1 MTAAP
6 DATRGN
12 RRVVRIV
19 RFGAYEADLEARE
32 LRKSGARLKLQHKP
46 FQLLEML
53 LEARGALVTR
63 KEISERLWPGLYVN
77 FERSL
82 NTAVN
87 SLRRVLRD
95 SPRSPRFIETRSGL
109 GYRFIAPVE
118 FIEVRPPSTAGQ
130 PASVVTTA
138 ASSLARDDYLRGQY
152 FYNQMSEDGLRR
164 SIALFQS
171 AIEADPAYA
180 PAHAGLAA
188 AYLLYAF
195 IGRAA
200 ASDALR
206 HAAEYSQ
213 RAVQL
218 DADLAEAHAAL
229 AGVRKLRDGDWA
241 GAEAGYV
248 HALGLDPRCVSARRG
263 YAALLAASGRFEQ
276 AVTELRA
283 ARQLD
288 PLSLVTNTELAWALY
303 LSRDYQGAADQSW
316 NALMIDAKLAPA
328 QATLALAYEQLGDY
342 DAAVIEF
349 GNAAK
354 CSDRHPAALAGLAH
368 ALAVAGRVEEARE
381 IASELKTS
389 AERMYVSP
397 YWLAVA
403 ASGLGKPDAA
413 LHYLDRAIAQ
423 RDVWAVWLGADP
435 RFDALR
441 SDPRFDRL
449 RARRLG

>member
-6 DATRGN
+6 GATRSN
-12 RRVVRIV
+12 RKPARIV
-19 RFGAYEADLEARE
+19 RFGAFEADLDARE

-95 SPRSPRFIETRSGL
+95 SPRSPRFIETRAGL
-109 GYRFIAPVE
+109 GYRFLAPVE
-118 FIEVRPPSTAGQ
+118 FIESRPAPAHQPVSVATNAAPSA
-130 PASVVTTA
+130 
-138 ASSLARDDYLRGQY
+138 ARDDYLRGQY
-152 FYNQMSEDGLRR
+152 FYNQMSEDALRR

-171 AIEADPAYA
+171 AIDADPEYA

-188 AYLLYAF
+188 AYILHAF
-195 IGRAA
+195 IGRV
-200 ASDALR
+200 ASADALR
-206 HAAEYSQ
+206 YAAECSH
-213 RAVQL
+213 RALQL
-218 DADLAEAHAAL
+218 DPDLAEAHAAL
-229 AGVRKLRDGDWA
+229 AGVRKLRDGDA
-241 GAEAGYV
+241 VGAEAGYL
-248 HALGLDPRCVSARRG
+248 HAIGLDPGCVPARRG
-263 YAALLAASGRFEQ
+263 YAALMAASGRFEE
-276 AVTELRA
+276 AVTELRT

-303 LSRDYQGAADQSW
+303 VARDYQGAVDQSW
-316 NALMIDAKLAPA
+316 NTLMIDAKLAPA
-328 QATLALAYEQLGDY
+328 QTMLALAYEQLGDY
-342 DAAVIEF
+342 DAAAIEF
-349 GNAAK
+349 ENACK

-368 ALAVAGRVEEARE
+368 ALAAAGRVEEARA

-389 AERMYVSP
+389 AGRVYISP

-403 ASGLGKPDAA
+403 AAGLGQDEAA
-413 LHYLDRAIAQ
+413 LNYLDKAVRQ
-423 RDVWAVWLGADP
+423 GDVWAVWLGADP
-435 RFDALR
+435 RFD
-441 SDPRFDRL
+441 RL
-449 RARRLG
+449 RRDARLDAIRNS

>member
-6 DATRGN
+6 GATRGN
-12 RRVVRIV
+12 RKPSRIV
-19 RFGAYEADLEARE
+19 RFGAFEADLDARE

-95 SPRSPRFIETRSGL
+95 SPRSPRFIETRAGL
-109 GYRFIAPVE
+109 GYRFLAPVE
-118 FIEVRPPSTAGQ
+118 FVESRPAPAQDQRISVATNAAPS
-130 PASVVTTA
+130 V
-138 ASSLARDDYLRGQY
+138 ARDDYLRGQY
-152 FYNQMSEDGLRR
+152 FYNQMSEDALRR
-164 SIALFQS
+164 SIALFHS
-171 AIEADPAYA
+171 AIDADPEFA

-188 AYLLYAF
+188 AYILHAF

-200 ASDALR
+200 SSDALYR
-206 HAAEYSQ
+206 ASECCQ
-213 RAVQL
+213 RALQL
-218 DADLAEAHAAL
+218 DPDLAEAHAAL
-229 AGVRKLRDGDWA
+229 AGVRMLRDGDRV
-241 GAEAGYV
+241 GAEAGYL
-248 HALGLDPRCVSARRG
+248 HALGLDPSCVPARRG
-263 YAALLAASGRFEQ
+263 YAALMAASGRFED
-276 AVTELRA
+276 AVTELRT

-303 LSRDYQGAADQSW
+303 VARDYQGAVDQSW
-316 NALMIDAKLAPA
+316 NTLMIDAKLAPA
-328 QATLALAYEQLGDY
+328 QTTLALAYEQLGDY

-349 GNAAK
+349 ENACK

-368 ALAVAGRVEEARE
+368 ALAAAGRVEEARA

-389 AERMYVSP
+389 AGRVYISP
-397 YWLAVA
+397 YWLAVVA
-403 ASGLGKPDAA
+403 AGLGKDEAA
-413 LHYLDRAIAQ
+413 LNYLDKAVRQ
-423 RDVWAVWLGADP
+423 GDVWAMWLGADP
-435 RFDALR
+435 RFDRLRREGRLDALR
-441 SDPRFDRL
+441 HS
-449 RARRLG
+449 

>member
-6 DATRGN
+6 GATRGN
-12 RRVVRIV
+12 RRPARIV
-19 RFGAYEADLEARE
+19 RFGAFEADLDARE

-95 SPRSPRFIETRSGL
+95 SPRSPRFIETRAGL
-109 GYRFIAPVE
+109 GYRFLAPVE
-118 FIEVRPPSTAGQ
+118 FIESAPAHHQ
-130 PASVVTTA
+130 PISAVTNT

-164 SIALFQS
+164 SIGLFQS
-171 AIEADPAYA
+171 AIHADPEYA

-188 AYLLYAF
+188 AYILHAF
-195 IGRAA
+195 IGRGATA
-200 ASDALR
+200 DGLR
-206 HAAEYSQ
+206 HAAECAQ
-213 RAVQL
+213 RAL
-218 DADLAEAHAAL
+218 RLAPDLAEAHAAL
-229 AGVRKLRDGDWA
+229 AGVRKLRDGDWV
-241 GAEAGYV
+241 GAEAGYL
-248 HALGLDPRCVSARRG
+248 HAIGLDPGSVPARRG
-263 YAALLAASGRFEQ
+263 YAALLAASGRSKE
-276 AVTELRA
+276 AVTELRT

-303 LSRDYQGAADQSW
+303 IARDYQGAVDQSW
-316 NALMIDAKLAPA
+316 NTLMMDAKLAPA

-349 GNAAK
+349 ENACK

-368 ALAVAGRVEEARE
+368 ALAAAGRVEEARA

-389 AERMYVSP
+389 AGRVYISP

-403 ASGLGKPDAA
+403 AVGLGKDEAA
-413 LHYLDRAIAQ
+413 LNYLDRAVRQ
-423 RDVWAVWLGADP
+423 GDVWAVWLGADP
-435 RFDALR
+435 RFDRLQRDARFGALKH
-441 SDPRFDRL
+441 S
-449 RARRLG
+449 